1 MSVTFTDKKD
11 GKDPKKVKDILPLFS
26 YNLYLVLE
34 DSLLIGQLIAEIWW
48 WRFWSKVWV
57 VLEVDNKDTRTTS
70 IM

>member
-1 MSVTFTDKKD
+1 MEKIR
-11 GKDPKKVKDILPLFS
+11 KKVKDILPLFS